1 MAIVNAIGRRI
12 SSMNLRRPR
21 PAEPELNLI
30 PLIDVVFM
38 LLIFFIV
45 TTTFNRDTAMSI
57 NLPEANA
64 EPLKVEDKLVEI
76 SIDAEG
82 RYFINREPII
92 NADIENLKRAL
103 LKAAGELKSPPLV
116 ISADAKTPHQ
126 AVISAMDA
134 ARQLGFVHLTFATQ
148 TKAPAP

>member
-30 PLIDVVFM
+30 PLIDIVFM
-38 LLIFFIV
+38 LLIFFMV
-45 TTTFNRDTAMSI
+45 TTTFIRNTEMSV
-57 NLPEANA
+57 NLPEAKA
-64 EPLKVEDKLVEI
+64 DPLKAEDKIVEI
-76 SIDAEG
+76 SINAEG
-82 RYFINREPII
+82 RYFINRDPVV
-92 NADIENLKRAL
+92 NADIETLKQAL

>member
-1 MAIVNAIGRRI
+1 
-12 SSMNLRRPR
+12 MNLRRPR